1 MRLANLVRISA
12 FRLTVLYTGLFSVSV
27 TLLLSF
33 IYYST
38 VAVIERQTTETIEAE
53 VRGLVEQYRE
63 RGLNRLI
70 SAIHERTD
78 ADDESIYLLTDPLGR
93 PIAGNL
99 ASWPETLDGSM
110 WVNLVRERREGDHL
124 VPYAVAARAFLLP
137 SGHRLLVGR
146 DTYEKSRFRDML
158 VRALAWSLVAT
169 IALGLLGGVVLSR
182 RMLRRVQGVATTA
195 RRIAAGDLS
204 QRLEKSGSGDEFDRL
219 ADSLNTMLARIER
232 LMTGMRLA
240 SDSMAHDLRS
250 PLTRLK
256 SRVELALHGP
266 PDPIKDR
273 EALAEILAQ
282 TDAALA
288 VFDSLLNIALA
299 EAGVEPADMET
310 LALDALAR
318 DTADLYEPVAED
330 AGITLE
336 VQTAA
341 VCVRGQRQ
349 LLAQAVANLLDNAV
363 KHTPAGGRV
372 QVRVEEQGDAV
383 ALIVAD
389 SGPGIP
395 EADCKRALERFVRLE
410 PARSGPGAGLGL
422 SLVAA
427 VARLHDA
434 TIDLANNNPGLR
446 FTLTFARC

>member
-33 IYYST
+33 IYFST

-63 RGLNRLI
+63 RGLSRLI
-70 SAIHERTD
+70 SAIRERAS

-93 PIAGNL
+93 PVVGNL
-99 ASWPETLDGSM
+99 ASWPESLDGSI
-110 WVNLVRERREGDHL
+110 WVNLVRERREGDRL
-124 VPYAVAARAFLLP
+124 IPYAVSARAFLLP

-146 DTYEKSRFRDML
+146 DTYEKSRFRDMV

-169 IALGLLGGVVLSR
+169 VALGLLGGVVLSR

-219 ADSLNTMLARIER
+219 ADSLNSMLARIER

-266 PDPIKDR
+266 PAPARDR
-273 EALAEILAQ
+273 EALADILAQ

-299 EAGVEPADMET
+299 EAGIEPADMET
-310 LALDALAR
+310 LSLDSLAR
-318 DTADLYEPVAED
+318 DAADLYEPVAED
-330 AGITLE
+330 AGINLE

-372 QVRVEEQGDAV
+372 QVRVEERGARPPSSSPT
-383 ALIVAD
+383 AD
-389 SGPGIP
+389 RASPTPIASGRWNGSCGSNP
-395 EADCKRALERFVRLE
+395 R
-410 PARSGPGAGLGL
+410 
-422 SLVAA
+422 AA
-427 VARLHDA
+427 VPAPAL
-434 TIDLANNNPGLR
+434 G
-446 FTLTFARC
+446 